1 MKRLCYLAV
10 LMMSAFAAHGD
21 NDRREATKF
30 TATLVSTEET
40 PANFEAGTAQF
51 SAEIVAHD
59 TQINF
64 TLTYENTT
72 SNPLVAHVH
81 FGQRNVAGGVS
92 YFLCGGGGKPACPA
106 NTSGTVTGSVVAADV
121 VGPTAQGIAVGN
133 LAGIIAMMR
142 AGLTYANIHTTAH
155 PAGESAVSSG
165 PSNGT
170 TTPTT
175 TTTTDRRLDRASASA
190 GIPWEAASST
200 DSSFESRSRF
210 PSCV

>member
-1 MKRLCYLAV
+1 MKKLYLAA

-21 NDRREATKF
+21 GNHNATRF
-30 TATLVSTEET
+30 TARLVSTQET
-40 PANFEAGTAQF
+40 PAIFEAGTARF
-51 SAEIVAHD
+51 SAEIVAND

-64 TLTYENTT
+64 TLTFENTT

-121 VGPTAQGIAVGN
+121 VGPAAQGIAAGN

-155 PAGESAVSSG
+155 PGGEIRG
-165 PSNGT
+165 Q
-170 TTPTT
+170 
-175 TTTTDRRLDRASASA
+175 LRAR
-190 GIPWEAASST
+190 
-200 DSSFESRSRF
+200 DHDDD
-210 PSCV
+210 